1 MKKNFMLQGLM
12 IAAIIALTPGC
23 AKQEAPAEESVQPAK
38 VGVPYELTVGIDTK
52 TATTD
57 AQIINWVASDALNVF
72 IAEYGEGFSEN
83 INFATEDGSSTFTGN
98 LPAILDAEKSYN
110 WKVVYPYDENILTV
124 NTHDGTKGYL
134 TLGSKTN
141 TTQSQAGNNSKAHLA
156 GSHMPLYGVIEKVA
170 GDEAPVVTLSQVM
183 SVLKVNVT
191 NANEDPLV
199 VSTVDFTAPEGTLIT
214 GTFFL
219 DFSGEIP
226 VFTSS
231 GATYTSNVAKLT
243 VVGGAAIEKGHS
255 AEFYIALLPF
265 SANAGQQLKLSV
277 NGYERAVTLPS
288 NLTLTAGMIKTLNF
302 TYDKAVPVANL
313 PFAIDGTG
321 GSSAYSTVDGLS
333 ASGLGS
339 SDYAASN
346 HSPYLTKF
354 DTTGDYIQIHFN
366 EPAGSV
372 SFSVKKIGG
381 AGNSTFV
388 LSGSKDGAVFN
399 NIETFSVTGVQN
411 AVVDFSSS
419 AYIDADYR
427 YLRLTFTKS
436 ANVGFGPFSV
446 KKPSTDPIIQVT
458 SDNPMAVSNE
468 NDIYAIEYSI
478 INPVGGKSISAA
490 TDVDWITDFDYT
502 TAGEVAFE
510 VAAQADGA
518 PARSGN
524 ITLSYDGADDVIVVI
539 NQEKGANLSGVY
551 SCTFNSKS
559 WGVTPGADFSWTSGK
574 DGGGY
579 SNNGI
584 QVTTA
589 ATGAN
594 GTTTESFTSVSKVI
608 VTYNTNKSAGA
619 GSLELQI
626 GTNSA
631 HSESVGYSGSSDGR
645 TASFTCTFDI
655 ATPESGQ
662 IKLTVK
668 TTTNSI
674 YVVGV
679 EVTASGIAD

>member
-1 MKKNFMLQGLM
+1 MLQGLM

-57 AQIINWVASDALNVF
+57 AQTINWVASDALNVF

-313 PFAIDGTG
+313 PFAIDGKG

-339 SDYAASN
+339 DYAAGN
-346 HSPYLTKF
+346 SPYLTKF
-354 DTTGDYIQIHFN
+354 DNTGDYIQIHFN

-372 SFSVKKIGG
+372 SFEVKKIGG

-399 NIETFSVTGVQN
+399 DIETFSVTGAQN

-446 KKPSTDPIIQVT
+446 EKPSTDPIIQVT

-478 INPVGGKSISAA
+478 INPVGGKSISAV
-490 TDVDWITDFDYT
+490 TDVDWITDFDYK

-518 PARSGN
+518 LARSGN
-524 ITLSYDGADDVIVVI
+524 ITLSYEGAADVVVTVNQAASAGGPITSTLTFTAACGGSGTADDNV
-539 NQEKGANLSGVY
+539 
-551 SCTFNSKS
+551 
-559 WGVTPGADFSWTSGK
+559 SWTVTS
-574 DGGGY
+574 DGVE
-579 SNNGI
+579 SSFDNTKGI
-584 QVTTA
+584 HY
-589 ATGAN
+589 
-594 GTTTESFTSVSKVI
+594 GTSK
-608 VTYNTNKSAGA
+608 G
-619 GSLELQI
+619 E
-626 GTNSA
+626 
-631 HSESVGYSGSSDGR
+631 VGYIQLSTSGISG
-645 TASFTCTFDI
+645 TITKVVVNAS
-655 ATPESGQ
+655 
-662 IKLTVK
+662 
-668 TTTNSI
+668 
-674 YVVGV
+674 
-679 EVTASGIAD
+679 TASGVAADVSVTVGGAAFGGAAQSLSSVAADYTFNGSASGEIVVNVSKPSKATKALYVKSIAVTYTPTP